1 MEISNDME
9 AVEMSNCWRG
19 LQKQLLLKTQKILKQ
34 SLGAYTY
41 EGSTAAHLQI
51 LSGSLNV
58 PRLQTIPSK

>member
-1 MEISNDME
+1 
-9 AVEMSNCWRG
+9 MSNCWRG

-41 EGSTAAHLQI
+41 EGSTAVHLQI
-51 LSGSLNV
+51 LRRSLNV